1 LTGAGGAGS
10 VRLVGKL
17 TDFLIALSESGDL
30 ADRFQDD
37 ARRDELLR
45 EWDLEGH
52 PALQRG
58 ATLQDVQ
65 AAAAAEHTGGE
76 ELWIETWILVD
87 EGPITD
93 SWILSAEGGPDPP
106 SS

>member
-1 LTGAGGAGS
+1 MS
-10 VRLVGKL
+10 KL
-17 TDFLIALSESGDL
+17 TDFLIALSESRDL

-37 ARRDELLR
+37 ASRDELLR

-58 ATLQDVQ
+58 ATLQDLQ

-76 ELWIETWILVD
+76 LQIDNWSLVD

-93 SWILSAEGGPDPP
+93 SWILSAEGGPDEPP